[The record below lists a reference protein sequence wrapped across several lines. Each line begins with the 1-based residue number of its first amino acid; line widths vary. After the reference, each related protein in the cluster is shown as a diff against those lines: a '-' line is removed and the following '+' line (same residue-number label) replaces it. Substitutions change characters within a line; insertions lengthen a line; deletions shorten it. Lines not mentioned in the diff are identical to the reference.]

1 MKTVQTNIKKV
12 STFRYALGMLGLQ
25 IPSQAFT
32 VYLTFYYVETLNLAV
47 GLAAIGRAIFSI
59 WDAVDNILFGYLS
72 DNTRTKWG
80 RRRPWLMLALPFYL
94 LFFILV
100 YTVPDAFSSGNRLF
114 WYFTIIIFLYETFAT
129 ILWGNYG
136 ALFPE
141 LFQGKKKRAR
151 ASGLKQIFTIIGT
164 VIGIVLAPMVYKAF
178 GFTWMAIIFGVI
190 GCTIILYSVLGSHE
204 NLELAKKPKLPFVK
218 AFKETLQNKCFW
230 QYSLAYTFIQLVFGL
245 LLAGL
250 PFYAKYSLKLDDA
263 KTTLLT
269 ASVFIIAIPSVFIW
283 TKLINKWGASK
294 TWLVGIVVM
303 GLSII
308 PLALAYDLKSGIIA
322 GMILGL
328 GYCSVLVAG
337 EVVTSEIIDMDAKKT
352 GARREG
358 IYLSVYG
365 FIIRISGV
373 LQGAAFALI
382 GFLFGYKNGDNPGS
396 NPGLA
401 FKFLIVGL
409 PLIALSIAFMIGL
422 RYKKSSDAMLYANNE
437 DGMTC
442 QEVS

>member
-1 MKTVQTNIKKV
+1 MNTVQTTSKKV

-47 GLAAIGRAIFSI
+47 GLAAIGRTIFSI
-59 WDAVDNILFGYLS
+59 WDAVDNVLFGYLS

-94 LFFILV
+94 LFFVLV

-114 WYFTIIIFLYETFAT
+114 WYFTVIIFLYETFAT

-141 LFQGKKKRAR
+141 LFHGKKKRAR

-164 VIGIVLAPMVYKAF
+164 VIGIVLTPMVYKAI
-178 GFTWMAIIFGVI
+178 GFTWMAIVFGVV
-190 GCTIILYSVLGSHE
+190 GCSILFYSVLGSHE
-204 NLELAKKPKLPFVK
+204 NLALAKSPKLPFLK
-218 AFKETLQNKCFW
+218 AFQETLQNKSFW
-230 QYSLAYTFIQLVFGL
+230 LYSLAYTFIQLVFGL

-250 PFYAKYSLKLDDA
+250 PFYAKYALKLDDA

-269 ASVFIIAIPSVFIW
+269 ASVFAIAVPSVFVW
-283 TKLINKWGASK
+283 MKLIHKWGASK

-303 GLSII
+303 GISII
-308 PLALAYDLKSGIIA
+308 PLAFANDLYSGIIA

-337 EVVTSEIIDMDAKKT
+337 EVVTSEIIDRDAKKT

-373 LQGAAFALI
+373 LQGGAFALI
-382 GFLFGYKNGDNPGS
+382 GILFGYKNGDNPGA

-409 PLIALSIAFMIGL
+409 PLVALSMAFIIGMF
-422 RYKKSSDAMLYANNE
+422 YKKSIDTVDDEHDDPTSYK
-437 DGMTC
+437 
-442 QEVS
+442 EVS